1 MKGGYAIVSGLQFY
15 NNEMPIAGKWT
26 GKTDFND
33 GSAVDTLI
41 SKQFFVFF
49 LMSVSPSTVSVNEF
63 SSNQYIN
70 AYPNP
75 TYDRVNI
82 KANNR
87 INSIIAYDQLGR
99 TIKIDINTFV
109 DFDSQTTGLIILLIK
124 TTTGTAVKKVF
135 VQ

>member
-1 MKGGYAIVSGLQFY
+1 
-15 NNEMPIAGKWT
+15 
-26 GKTDFND
+26 
-33 GSAVDTLI
+33 
-41 SKQFFVFF
+41 
-49 LMSVSPSTVSVNEF
+49 MSVSPSTVSVNEF

-99 TIKIDINTFV
+99 TIKIDININDTNAFV
-109 DFDSQTTGLIILLIK
+109 DFDSQTTGLIILSIK
-124 TTTGTAVKKVF
+124 TNTGTAVKKVF